1 MPMPMPVPV
10 PASVPNQESAVLSS
24 LKAVNLLV
32 MFLLELAVYTAVV
45 LWGVAVGGT
54 WPVEVA
60 LGVGAPVVMM
70 AAWALFGS
78 PRARRP
84 ARGAGRFVLEVL
96 WFGAGAAALAAS
108 GRPRWAAVLAGVCLV
123 NAALRRLWKQ

>member
-45 LWGVAVGGT
+45 LWGSPSAAHGRSR
-54 WPVEVA
+54 WPW
-60 LGVGAPVVMM
+60 G
-70 AAWALFGS
+70 W
-78 PRARRP
+78 ARR
-84 ARGAGRFVLEVL
+84 
-96 WFGAGAAALAAS
+96 S
-108 GRPRWAAVLAGVCLV
+108 
-123 NAALRRLWKQ
+123 